1 MHLYITR
8 YVFRVAVDEEEGG
21 KCVVLLTDSPLYKDT
36 TGGYF
41 SAVPSVGGGKS
52 FGPVV
57 ASAEARDESKAKLL
71 WELTDN
77 IVKKYI

>member
-1 MHLYITR
+1 
-8 YVFRVAVDEEEGG
+8 VFRVAVEEEEGG
-21 KCVVLLTDSPLYKDT
+21 RCVSLLTASPLYSST

-41 SAVPSVGGGKS
+41 SATPGPAGKS

-57 ASAEARDESKAKLL
+57 ASAEARDERKAKLL

-77 IVKKYI
+77 IVGKYI